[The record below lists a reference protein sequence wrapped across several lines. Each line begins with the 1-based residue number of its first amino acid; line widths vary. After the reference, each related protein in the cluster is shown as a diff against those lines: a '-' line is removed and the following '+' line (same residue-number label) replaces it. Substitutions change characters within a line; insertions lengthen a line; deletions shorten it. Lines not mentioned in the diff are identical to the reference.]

1 MTLTEH
7 DVETA
12 LRDVFDPE
20 LGQNI
25 IDLGLVYGITV
36 DAEAG
41 RVGIVMTMTTPGCP
55 AEGYIT
61 DGVRHR
67 LLALH
72 GVREVDVQVVWS
84 PPWSPDMMSEEIRG
98 YFGF

>member
-1 MTLTEH
+1 MALTES
-7 DVETA
+7 DVEIA

-36 DAEAG
+36 DAKTG
-41 RVGIVMTMTTPGCP
+41 KVGIVMTMTTPGCP
-55 AEGYIT
+55 AETYIT

-67 LLALH
+67 LLIMD
-72 GVREVDVQVVWS
+72 GITEVDLRVVWS
-84 PPWSPDMMSEEIRG
+84 PVWTPEMMSEEIRG